1 MYYGLKYFIKNY
13 TEQRILIKKILLSM
27 PKRTMPICFTKD
39 QYNEVVKYA
48 KKCGML
54 DPSQAVEEILEKN
67 Q

>member
-1 MYYGLKYFIKNY
+1 
-13 TEQRILIKKILLSM
+13 M

-39 QYNEVVKYA
+39 QYNEVVEYA
-48 KKCGML
+48 KKRGML

>member
-1 MYYGLKYFIKNY
+1 MDSNTLLKIIQGK
-13 TEQRILIKKILLSM
+13 RILIKKILLNM

>member
-1 MYYGLKYFIKNY
+1 MKNY
-13 TEQRILIKKILLSM
+13 TEQRILIEKILLNM
-27 PKRTMPICFTKD
+27 PKRTIPICFTKD
-39 QYNEVVKYA
+39 QYSEVVKYA